1 MVIIDLSK
9 SHMIPPSSLHDYCR
23 APSFSRSAS
32 ASQLSRWRCGVVL
45 VASLV
50 VAAINATTFHAVA
63 SASTS
68 IALGR
73 ANLELQT
80 PTGLQTAST
89 HFQNAINADSNNLEA
104 NLLRA
109 ATLLALEQ
117 GSPDFQQQLTSIGIT
132 ITNPNIYDFEYQV
145 PVDTEAHIK
154 PTTGVSSVSTI
165 SYLNSK
171 ESLIDAALSCLDKFG
186 NDSAS
191 RSFRIRLTA
200 AETSLVDVRVDY
212 GDVLILR
219 SFLKASK
226 AAIALANSYHIAAEY
241 ALFYRLFKQGE
252 LTPQKVL
259 AELPDLLK
267 FSDRNRR
274 ASGISWLVAANRD
287 YQAGYAFTKG
297 PRLPPGN
304 TPYLFEFAEPKV
316 ADSFAAELSII
327 IGDLSAGSDTYLYNS
342 FYPWFVRG
350 LTVDTAAL
358 LSSSAPPRDFMAS
371 QFTQGFPTR
380 TSWPDESFG
389 GVLPEPYSRSVL
401 LDEFDLIMGQLVDV
415 DGDGLS
421 DSWER
426 GYGRYEIVNGQFIS
440 DWAGSDA
447 AARGGHLAT
456 FTSQEEWDRFWF
468 RHWRD
473 VTRPLYLGLVSDGTQ
488 PAVWNWNTGESG
500 SFRDWLPGEPVDN
513 GVNITAVVDPTL
525 QWRSLK
531 EFMGFYWDPSTWTYV
546 SDFPEENI
554 GYILERGYPT
564 DPTKADTDQDG
575 FNDRVETIIG
585 SDPNNPAS
593 FPSGPDMDGDGVN
606 NYREAFDRTNPL
618 DPASLSPLSLGLVAH
633 YPFSNS
639 AKDESGFDRDGTVF
653 GAILGEDR
661 FGLASR
667 AYSFDGA
674 SSFISTPATVS
685 QYGSAATFAAWVKVP
700 MSGAYLGAVVSQ
712 PKDSSTTGLRLA
724 MQNGQPEA
732 SISNPYFYQGYYWWG
747 APNYSVISPTSFSG
761 GPWRHIV
768 AVSEGWA
775 TRLYID
781 GQEVAATYAW
791 TGGQSSSQTILIGKE
806 FENPMMP
813 WASNVFQGQ
822 IDEVRVY
829 DRALSGAEVGDLF
842 ANESAALLDT
852 DGDGLPDVVETD
864 TGVFLSGSDTGT
876 SPTDA
881 DTDGDG
887 LLDGVE
893 SNSGLF
899 VGPIDY
905 GSNPLKADTNGDGIK
920 DGEAVDGGF
929 GPLADLTPTVNWFK
943 TLIQAQPGRFGL
955 MTSDAIMDLN
965 IGNLLIQRVGQ
976 SAVLNMQIETTSDI
990 TTQPFTATGSPISH
1004 SVVMPG
1010 NKGFLRVRVS
1020 GGSSAPAPTPAP

>member
-9 SHMIPPSSLHDYCR
+9 SRMNPPSSPHDYCHAR
-23 APSFSRSAS
+23 SLSRSA
-32 ASQLSRWRCGVVL
+32 AAGQLSRWRCGVVL
-45 VASLV
+45 VAGLV
-50 VAAINATTFHAVA
+50 VAGINATTFHAAA

-73 ANLELQT
+73 ASLELQT
-80 PTGLQTAST
+80 PTGLQTASN
-89 HFQNAINADSNNLEA
+89 HFQNAINADSTNLEA

-117 GSPDFQQQLTSIGIT
+117 GSPDFQQQLTSLGIT

-145 PVDTEAHIK
+145 PVDAVGHIK
-154 PTTGVSSVSTI
+154 PTAGVSSASTI
-165 SYLNSK
+165 SYLNGK

-200 AETSLVDVRVDY
+200 AETSLADVRMDY

-219 SFLKASK
+219 SLLKASK
-226 AAIALANSYHIAAEY
+226 AAIALANSYDISAEY

-267 FSDRNRR
+267 FADKNRR
-274 ASGISWLVAANRD
+274 ASAISWLVSANRD

-327 IGDLSAGSDTYLYNS
+327 IGDLSAGSDTYLYNN

-350 LTVDTAAL
+350 LTVDTDAL
-358 LSSSAPPRDFMAS
+358 LSSSAPPRDFVGS

-401 LDEFDLIMGQLVDV
+401 LDEFDLIMGQLIDV

-426 GYGRYEIVNGQFIS
+426 GYGRYEIINGQFIPS
-440 DWAGSDA
+440 WAQSDA
-447 AARGGHLAT
+447 VARGGHLAT
-456 FTSQEEWDRFWF
+456 FTTQAEWDRFWF
-468 RHWRD
+468 RYWREIKG
-473 VTRPLYLGLVSDGTQ
+473 PLYLGLASDGAQ
-488 PAVWNWNTGESG
+488 PATWSWVTGESG
-500 SFRDWLPGEPVDN
+500 GFRDWLSGEPVDN
-513 GVNITAVVDPTL
+513 GLNIKAVLDPSL
-525 QWRSLK
+525 KWRSIRDHK
-531 EFMGFYWDPSTWTYV
+531 GFYWDPMTWVYV
-546 SDFPEENI
+546 NDFPEQDS

-564 DPTKADTDQDG
+564 DPTKADTDNDG
-575 FNDRVETIIG
+575 FNDGVETLIG
-585 SDPNNPAS
+585 TDPNNAAS
-593 FPSGPDMDGDGVN
+593 FPSGQDMDRDGVN

-618 DPASLSPLSLGLVAH
+618 DPRSYNPFSLGLIAH
-633 YPFSNS
+633 YPFSSS

-653 GAILGEDR
+653 GATPEVDR

-667 AYSFDGA
+667 AYGFDGA
-674 SSFISTPATVS
+674 SSYVSTPAIVA
-685 QYGSAATFAAWVKVP
+685 QYGSAASFAAWVKVP
-700 MSGAYLGAVVSQ
+700 TSIPSIGAIVSQ
-712 PKDSSTTGLRLA
+712 PKDASTTGLRLA

-732 SISNPYFYQGYYWWG
+732 SISNPYFYPGYWWA
-747 APNYSVISPTSFSG
+747 APNYSVISPTSISG

-768 AVSEGWA
+768 VVSEGWV
-775 TRLYID
+775 TRLYVD
-781 GQEVAATYAW
+781 GQEVAATYTWA
-791 TGGQSSSQTILIGKE
+791 GVQSSSQTILIGKE
-806 FENPMMP
+806 FENPTMP
-813 WASNVFQGQ
+813 WASNFFQGQ

-829 DRALSGAEVGDLF
+829 DRALSGTEVSGLF
-842 ANESAALLDT
+842 AQESAPLIDS
-852 DGDGLPDVVETD
+852 DGDGLPDIVETD
-864 TGVFLSGSDTGT
+864 TGVFLSGSNTGT
-876 SPTDA
+876 SPNNA

-887 LLDGVE
+887 LSDGAE

-905 GSNPLKADTNGDGIK
+905 GSNPLKADTNDDGVK
-920 DGEAVDGGF
+920 DGEAVSGGF
-929 GPLADLTPTVNWFK
+929 SPLADLTPTINWFK
-943 TLIQAQPGRFGL
+943 ALVQAQPGRFNL
-955 MTSDAIMDLN
+955 MTTDAIMDLN
-965 IGNLLIQRVGQ
+965 VGSLMIQRVGQ
-976 SAVLNMQIETTSDI
+976 NAVLSMQIETTSDI
-990 TTQPFTATGSPISH
+990 ATQPFTAVGSPISH
-1004 SVVMPG
+1004 AVSMPG
-1010 NKGFLRVRVS
+1010 SKGFLRVRVS
-1020 GGSSAPAPTPAP
+1020 GGSATPAPTPAP

>member
-1 MVIIDLSK
+1 
-9 SHMIPPSSLHDYCR
+9 
-23 APSFSRSAS
+23 
-32 ASQLSRWRCGVVL
+32 
-45 VASLV
+45 
-50 VAAINATTFHAVA
+50 
-63 SASTS
+63 
-68 IALGR
+68 
-73 ANLELQT
+73 
-80 PTGLQTAST
+80 
-89 HFQNAINADSNNLEA
+89 
-104 NLLRA
+104 
-109 ATLLALEQ
+109 
-117 GSPDFQQQLTSIGIT
+117 
-132 ITNPNIYDFEYQV
+132 
-145 PVDTEAHIK
+145 
-154 PTTGVSSVSTI
+154 VS
-165 SYLNSK
+165 
-171 ESLIDAALSCLDKFG
+171 
-186 NDSAS
+186 
-191 RSFRIRLTA
+191 
-200 AETSLVDVRVDY
+200 
-212 GDVLILR
+212 
-219 SFLKASK
+219 
-226 AAIALANSYHIAAEY
+226 
-241 ALFYRLFKQGE
+241 
-252 LTPQKVL
+252 
-259 AELPDLLK
+259 
-267 FSDRNRR
+267 
-274 ASGISWLVAANRD
+274 ANRD

-327 IGDLSAGSDTYLYNS
+327 VGDLSAGSDSYLYNS

-358 LSSSAPPRDFMAS
+358 LNSSAPPRDFVGS

-440 DWAGSDA
+440 DWAESDA

-456 FTSQEEWDRFWF
+456 FTSQGEWDRFWF
-468 RHWRD
+468 RYWRD
-473 VTRPLYLGLVSDGTQ
+473 VTGPLYLGLVSDGAQ
-488 PAVWNWNTGESG
+488 PAVWSWNTGESG
-500 SFRDWLPGEPVDN
+500 SFRDWFPGEPVDN
-513 GVNITAVVDPTL
+513 GVNITAVVDPAL
-525 QWRSLK
+525 QWRSLR
-531 EFMGFYWDPSTWTYV
+531 EFKGFYWDPITWTYV
-546 SDFPEENI
+546 NDLPEENI

-618 DPASLSPLSLGLVAH
+618 DPASFSPLSLGLVAH

-639 AKDESGFDRDGTVF
+639 AEDESGFDRDGTVF
-653 GAILGEDR
+653 GAMLEEDR
-661 FGLASR
+661 FGLANR

-700 MSGAYLGAVVSQ
+700 MTGPYLGAVVSQ
-712 PKDSSTTGLRLA
+712 PKDASTTGLRLA

-732 SISNPYFYQGYYWWG
+732 SISNPYFYPGYWWG
-747 APNYSVISPTSFSG
+747 APNYSVTSSTSISG

-768 AVSEGWA
+768 VVSEGWA

-781 GQEVAATYAW
+781 GQEVAATYTW

-813 WASNVFQGQ
+813 WASNFFQGQ

-876 SPTDA
+876 SPTNA

-920 DGEAVDGGF
+920 DGEAVGGGF
-929 GPLADLTPTVNWFK
+929 SPLADLTPTVDWFK
-943 TLIQAQPGRFGL
+943 ALIQAQPGRFGL

-965 IGNLLIQRVGQ
+965 VGSVMIQKVGPN
-976 SAVLNMQIETTSDI
+976 AVLKMQMQTSTDLA
-990 TTQPFTATGSPISH
+990 TQPFTNYGSPITNSIP
-1004 SVVMPG
+1004 MPG
-1010 NKGFLRVRVS
+1010 NKGFIRIRMS
-1020 GGSSAPAPTPAP
+1020 GQ